1 MKELRR
7 CYNLF
12 KVNAKNRPSIDQEY
26 RSEFVN
32 GSKIEISTR
41 EEG

>member
-1 MKELRR
+1 MRELRR

-12 KVNAKNRPSIDQEY
+12 KVNAKNIPFIDQKY

-32 GSKIEISTR
+32 GRKIEISTR